1 MLDAIFSGNNRV
13 CSFSVI
19 FIMIL
24 QLLSGNLPVQAVS
37 VASLGSLGS
46 EAAADSENGRSETE
60 PVRETIKKRLN
71 STDLAE
77 TIIGAL
83 VTLDDTQ
90 IRDRV
95 GRNAALVD
103 STEQGDGAKGMI
115 SVKIPFFRQALKL
128 PVPSVIKMKNR
139 LGEWASTIHFMPTK
153 MGIKGMNPVAVLDS
167 NLFMTAFVTYPL
179 YLFREPAIDS
189 SNRRI
194 AAMRDLAV
202 QNIES
207 YRRDDAFNFWALIQ
221 GTYTE
226 DLRSGPFNIP
236 VKFLEALAKAY
247 INPRLAKVWA
257 MVTRK
262 MDAPPAD
269 WVERCLSDEN
279 PTRADALFNIPNDS
293 DDTST
298 AVAIQ
303 KLYVECDESSPEV
316 LRQVRV
322 DMNALDI
329 ITRYRDVNRT
339 AEDGRDSWKGKNS
352 GAYLTWLL
360 SESQPT
366 FSQPE
371 KGVIPLGVNNVDCVV
386 NANVLFSLSAN
397 NMTNAP
403 GYMECIK
410 LCAKAIELRAWPGA
424 GLYYPQEIIFPYS
437 VTRAWRDGG
446 MADKIDP
453 ESLVIMKRAM
463 KKLLADLIIMQEK
476 SGAFPGGEDKSDHLS
491 TALALT
497 SMLNIG
503 RDLAVEA
510 GLETQFGQAV
520 EKAVSYLLKK
530 RIKHKVCFDDTLGV
544 SIDSR
549 GRLEKPKAY
558 TWESGLFFAAS
569 FWDLAHWR
577 SRAFTVSMVLE
588 ALSKYALAYDLG
600 DVTILK
606 GRRLILKDASSID
619 CRF

>member
-1 MLDAIFSGNNRV
+1 MRNKAFFSMTRV
-13 CSFSVI
+13 CAFSVI
-19 FIMIL
+19 LTMLL
-24 QLLSGNLPVQAVS
+24 QVLAAGVPAQA
-37 VASLGSLGS
+37 AP
-46 EAAADSENGRSETE
+46 EQ
-60 PVRETIKKRLN
+60 VRETIKSRLGN
-71 STDLAE
+71 ADLAE
-77 TIIGAL
+77 TIVGAL
-83 VTLDDTQ
+83 ITLDDTQ
-90 IRDRV
+90 IRDRE

-128 PVPSVIKMKNR
+128 PVPSVINMKNR
-139 LGEWASTIHFMPTK
+139 LGEWASTIHFMPKK
-153 MGIKGMNPVAVLDS
+153 MGIKGINPVAVLDS

-179 YLFREPAIDS
+179 YLFREPSIDPA
-189 SNRRI
+189 NRRI

-207 YRRDDAFNFWALIQ
+207 YRRDDAFNFWALIP
-221 GTYTE
+221 GTYTK

-236 VKFLEALAKAY
+236 VKFLEALARAY
-247 INPRLAKVWA
+247 INPKLSRVWS
-257 MVTRK
+257 MVTRN

-269 WVERCLSDEN
+269 WVERCLSEEN
-279 PTRADALFNIPNDS
+279 RTKADALFNIPNDS

-303 KLYVECDESSPEV
+303 KLFVDCDESSPQV
-316 LRQVRV
+316 KKQVRV

-329 ITRYRDVNRT
+329 ITRYRDLNRS
-339 AEDGRDSWKGKNS
+339 AEDGRDSWKGKDS

-360 SESQPT
+360 SESEPT

-386 NANVLFSLSAN
+386 NANVLFSLTAN

-403 GYMECIK
+403 GYRECIE
-410 LCAKAIELRAWPGA
+410 LCARAIELRSWPRA
-424 GLYYPQEIIFPYS
+424 GLYYPQEVIFPYS

-446 MADKIDP
+446 MAEKIDA
-453 ESLVIMKRAM
+453 ESLAIMKKAM
-463 KKLLADLIIMQEK
+463 KKLLGDLIKMQEEN
-476 SGAFPGGEDKSDHLS
+476 GAFPGGEDKSNHLS
-491 TALALT
+491 TALGLT

-503 RDLAVEA
+503 RDLAIQA
-510 GLETQFGQAV
+510 GIETQYDQAV

-544 SIDSR
+544 CLDSR

-577 SRAFTVSMVLE
+577 SKAFTVSMVLE

-606 GRRLILKDASSID
+606 GRKLILKDASSID